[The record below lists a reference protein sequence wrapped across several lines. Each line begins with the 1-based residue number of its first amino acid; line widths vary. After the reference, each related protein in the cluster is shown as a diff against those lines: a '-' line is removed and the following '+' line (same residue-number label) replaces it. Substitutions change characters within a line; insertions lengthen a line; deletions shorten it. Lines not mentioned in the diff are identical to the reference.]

1 MRKYDGICDKCG
13 QLSGPHVIDGQWM
26 CPDCTQAL
34 VDQLRARVEKLR
46 RYLDGRE
53 KAILARIAAEE
64 LAGNTVQE
72 DMERTALAEIREIQT
87 LLLSES
93 LQSEGG

>member
-34 VDQLRARVEKLR
+34 VDQLRARVEELEAEKKFKRNCRDCKYCLVPGV
-46 RYLDGRE
+46 YACPGTADGTTCFVLKDPRLIE
-53 KAILARIAAEE
+53 PPKEQAK
-64 LAGNTVQE
+64 
-72 DMERTALAEIREIQT
+72 
-87 LLLSES
+87 
-93 LQSEGG
+93 